1 MKKVI
6 RLTEDDLSRIVKR
19 VVKEQSNKR
28 LLREQQE
35 TNDLVGKTINIYTD
49 QQLTKQL
56 ATVKVVSLSKGNN
69 SATIKVEGIRIDGWF
84 MDTFQINCGSN
95 VISINKVLVLPGKVS
110 QKSES
115 AYVSQKLVDYL
126 KPTICQQ
133 STQPQQS
140 KSDF

>member
-1 MKKVI
+1 MNRSYSKI
-6 RLTEDDLSRIVKR
+6 RHIQESNQKLENR
-19 VVKEQSNKR
+19 VLIE
-28 LLREQQE
+28 QE

-69 SATIKVEGIRIDGWF
+69 SATIKVQGITLTDGWF

-95 VISINKVLVLPGKVS
+95 VISINKVLALPGNMS
-110 QKSES
+110 QESSS

-133 STQPQQS
+133 STQPQQV